1 MGELEVWREVRG
13 GRLGGGHRFISLL
26 APNSDLIR
34 AHVCVCVVVCAYLC
48 VFARL
53 NNSSLGVKIPCDQ
66 VCPSVG

>member
-34 AHVCVCVVVCAYLC
+34 AHVCAVVSAYLC

-53 NNSSLGVKIPCDQ
+53 NNSSLGV
-66 VCPSVG
+66 SVGRLVGRSVIIF

>member
-34 AHVCVCVVVCAYLC
+34 AHVCVCVCCCVCL
-48 VFARL
+48 F
-53 NNSSLGVKIPCDQ
+53 
-66 VCPSVG
+66 VCICEAQ